1 MLRRSRCAAFFD
13 YDGAAWADRHH
24 DFRSLL
30 FDYDCDEV
38 LEAAAAA
45 YEPSVWCTIS
55 RARLALY
62 NTACASSLREVPTPV
77 LVSETDP
84 LTGGIMTDQIAL
96 TLQKSLRGR
105 LMGPSDADYDA
116 ARALYNGMIDKRPRL
131 IARCVDV
138 ADVITAVNFG
148 RDQGLLI
155 AIRGG
160 GHNGPGLG
168 SCDDG
173 LVVDLSMMKSVRVD
187 PATRTVRVDAGCTSG
202 DVDHAT
208 HPFGLA
214 VPFGIV
220 STTGVAG
227 LTLGG
232 GTGYLT
238 RKYGLTID
246 NLLEADVVL
255 PDGSFVTASE
265 SQHPDLFWG
274 LRGGGGNFGVVT
286 SFLFQA
292 HPVSTVYAGPIFWE
306 ATHAK
311 AVMRAY
317 REFLPTAPEE
327 LGTFVGLKTVPPMD
341 PFPNDFWGR
350 RACAV
355 ISSYNGPV
363 AEGEKAMARLLQSVP
378 PPIFNW
384 MSAMPFPAMQALFD
398 PFFPKGLQWYWKG
411 DFVKSLPDEA
421 IDTHIAQAAKAPSA
435 LSLMH
440 LYPIDGAVRRVS
452 KDATAWSTRDATW
465 SMVIAAIDSDPK
477 RAEALKTWGR
487 GYWKAVHPFNL
498 EGAYINFMMDDE
510 AAGRVEAAYGENYR
524 RLAAVKAK
532 YDPKNLFR
540 VNQNILPAIF

>member
-1 MLRRSRCAAFFD
+1 MTTDA
-13 YDGAAWADRHH
+13 
-24 DFRSLL
+24 
-30 FDYDCDEV
+30 
-38 LEAAAAA
+38 
-45 YEPSVWCTIS
+45 IS
-55 RARLALY
+55 
-62 NTACASSLREVPTPV
+62 TF
-77 LVSETDP
+77 
-84 LTGGIMTDQIAL
+84 
-96 TLQKSLRGR
+96 QKTLRGS
-105 LMGPSDADYDA
+105 LIQPGDPQYDD

-148 RDQGLLI
+148 REQGLLI

-168 SCDDG
+168 SVNDG
-173 LVVDLSMMKSVRVD
+173 LVIDLSLLKSVRVD
-187 PATRTVRVDAGCTSG
+187 PASRTVRVDPGCTSG

-208 HPFGLA
+208 HAFGLA

-238 RKYGLTID
+238 RKHGLTID

-255 PDGSFVTASE
+255 ADGRVVTASKDH
-265 SQHPDLFWG
+265 HPDLFWA

-292 HPVSTVYAGPIFWE
+292 HQVHTVYAGPIFWE
-306 ATHAK
+306 AAPHGK

-317 REFLPTAPEE
+317 RDFLPTAPEE
-327 LGTFVGLKTVPPMD
+327 LGIFVGLKTVPPMD
-341 PFPNDFWGR
+341 PFPKDHWGKH
-350 RACAV
+350 ACA
-355 ISSYNGPV
+355 IIGAYNGPA
-363 AEGEKAMARLLQSVP
+363 AEGERAMAPLLKAVP

-384 MSAMPFPAMQALFD
+384 MGAMPFPAINSLFD

-411 DFVKSLPDEA
+411 DFVKSLTDEA

-440 LYPIDGAVRRVS
+440 LYPIDGAVRRVAGN
-452 KDATAWSTRDATW
+452 ATAWSARDATF
-465 SMVIAAIDSDPK
+465 SMVVAAIDSDPK
-477 RAEALKTWGR
+477 QADALKAWGR
-487 GYWKAVHPFNL
+487 AYWKAVHPFNL
-498 EGAYINFMMDDE
+498 EGAYVNFMMDDE
-510 AAGRVEAAYGENYR
+510 AADRILATYGENYA
-524 RLAAVKAK
+524 RLAQVKAT
-532 YDPKNLFR
+532 YDPNNLFR
-540 VNQNILPAIF
+540 VNQNIQPAVV

>member
-1 MLRRSRCAAFFD
+1 MNDQAISTLQQSLHGRLIGRNDSD
-13 YDGAAWADRHH
+13 YDD
-24 DFRSLL
+24 
-30 FDYDCDEV
+30 
-38 LEAAAAA
+38 
-45 YEPSVWCTIS
+45 
-55 RARLALY
+55 
-62 NTACASSLREVPTPV
+62 
-77 LVSETDP
+77 
-84 LTGGIMTDQIAL
+84 
-96 TLQKSLRGR
+96 
-105 LMGPSDADYDA
+105 
-116 ARALYNGMIDKRPRL
+116 ARALYNGMIDKRPLL

-148 RDQGLLI
+148 RDQELLI

-173 LVVDLSMMKSVRVD
+173 LVIDLSMMKSVRVD
-187 PATRTVRVDAGCTSG
+187 PASQTVRVDPGCTSA

-208 HPFGLA
+208 HAFGLA

-220 STTGVAG
+220 SSTGVAG

-246 NLLEADVVL
+246 NLIEADVVL
-255 PDGSFVTASE
+255 ADGSFVTASE
-265 SQHPDLFWG
+265 NQHSDLFWA

-286 SFLFQA
+286 SFLFEA

-311 AVMRAY
+311 EVMRAY
-317 REFLPTAPEE
+317 RDFLPTTPEE
-327 LGTFVGLKTVPPMD
+327 LGTFVGLKSVPSTD
-341 PFPNDFWGR
+341 PFPKDYWGK

-355 ISSYNGPV
+355 ISCYNG
-363 AEGEKAMARLLQSVP
+363 AAEEGEKLMAKLLNSVP

-384 MSAMPFPAMQALFD
+384 MGAMPFPSIQMLFD

-421 IDTHIAQAAKAPSA
+421 IDTHIAQAAMAPSE
-435 LSLMH
+435 LCLTH
-440 LYPIDGAVRRVS
+440 LYPIDGAVHRVP
-452 KDATAWSTRDATW
+452 KEATAWNARDATW
-465 SMVIAAIDSDPK
+465 SMVIAGIDSDP
-477 RAEALKTWGR
+477 RQAEALKSWGR
-487 GYWKAVHPFNL
+487 AYWKAVHPFNL
-498 EGAYINFMMDDE
+498 EGGYVNFMMNDE
-510 AAGRVEAAYGENYR
+510 AEGRVQATYGENYK
-524 RLAAVKAK
+524 RLATVKAT

-540 VNQNILPAIF
+540 VNQNILPTA